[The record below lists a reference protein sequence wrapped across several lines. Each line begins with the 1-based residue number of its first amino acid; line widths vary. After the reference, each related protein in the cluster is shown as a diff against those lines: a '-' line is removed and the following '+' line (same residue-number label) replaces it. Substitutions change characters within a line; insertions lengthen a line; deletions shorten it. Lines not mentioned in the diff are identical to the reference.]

1 MAIHNFVFLTG
12 STGLVGG
19 HLLIHLHHSGR
30 RVRALIR
37 PSSSFEQLHLICVFY
52 RQSFEELFEA
62 VDWVYGDTLD
72 YISLCDLLNG
82 AEEVFHCAG
91 IVSFDSRNSRQLFQ
105 TNIQGTSN
113 MVDAAI
119 KCSVKRFCFI
129 SSISALG
136 NTNGPNFINEET
148 PRMNEEIYSVYSDSK
163 FRSELEVW
171 RANSEGLETVILN
184 PGVVLGP
191 GISSKGS
198 LLLFQTVQ
206 KGMPFYTNATTG
218 YIDVRDICRAGIELM
233 EKGLFGKRFILV
245 SENIGDKELLS
256 MIALEFKVKPPR
268 YHVGKKLLQLSACLS
283 EFISKLMG
291 LEPKLTKDLVKA
303 VQCPHK
309 YSSQQIKTALNFQFT
324 PLRKTIQDTC
334 LFIKENGL

>member
-12 STGLVGG
+12 STGFVGG
-19 HLLIHLHHSGR
+19 HFLIHLYHSGR

-37 PSSSFEQLHLICVFY
+37 TSSSFDELRLICDYY
-52 RQSFEELFEA
+52 RQSFDELFAA
-62 VDWVYGDTLD
+62 VEWVYGNTLD

-91 IVSFDSRNSRQLFQ
+91 AVSFDSGNSRQLFQ

-113 MVDAAI
+113 MVDAAL

-136 NTNGPNFINEET
+136 NTKGQDFINEET
-148 PRMNEEIYSVYSDSK
+148 ARQSEEIYSLYSDSK

-171 RANSEGLETVILN
+171 RANSEGLDTVILN

-191 GISSKGS
+191 GSPRKGS

-206 KGMPFYTNATTG
+206 RGMPFYTNATTG

-245 SENIGDKELLS
+245 SENVSNKELLS
-256 MIALEFKVKPPR
+256 MIASEFSVKPPR
-268 YHVGKKLLQLSACLS
+268 YQAGKTLLQLSACLS
-283 EFISKLMG
+283 ENIWKLMG
-291 LEPKLTKDLVKA
+291 LEPKLTRDLVRI
-303 VQCPHK
+303 VQSSSK
-309 YSSQQIKTALNFQFT
+309 YSSQKIETALNFQFT
-324 PLRKTIQDTC
+324 PLCKTIHDTC